1 MSKTKTK
8 PYSPVVL
15 SVRQPWAWAIAWGG
29 KTIENR
35 TWTCHYRGP
44 IFIHAGKRV
53 DNEGIAAVERIIGR
67 PINREQLT
75 TGAIVAA
82 AQLVGVVEG
91 IGAHEASPW
100 WEGPYGWVLDDI
112 KPIDVPIPAK
122 GRLGLWRPTP
132 DELIAVR
139 RQL

>member
-1 MSKTKTK
+1 VKKEK

-29 KTIENR
+29 KNIENR

-44 IFIHAGKRV
+44 IFIHAAKRIDV
-53 DNEGIAAVERIIGR
+53 AGIEAVERIIGR
-67 PINREQLT
+67 PLNREQLT

-82 AQLVGVVEG
+82 AQLVGVTEG
-91 IGAHEASPW
+91 IGEHEGSPW
-100 WEGPYGWVLDDI
+100 WEGPYGWILDDI

-122 GRLGLWRPTP
+122 GRLGLWLPSD